1 MDQLHTGTTMAQIVS
16 PFGSIRLV
24 LTALVSLSLGPWSA
38 VAAEQQ
44 LNGQKFTLPD
54 GFEIVQAAGPDLVE
68 RPISV
73 DFDDQ
78 GRLYV
83 TESSGTND
91 KAEIQLA
98 NRPHRVL
105 RLEDT
110 NGDGVFDRKT
120 VFADQLMFP
129 EGALWHQGALYVSAP
144 PSIWKLTDTDDDGV
158 ADRREEWHAGGT
170 LGGCANDLH
179 GPFLG
184 PDGWIYWCKGAWA
197 EQTIERPGMPPLVTK
212 AAHIFRKRVDG
223 TGQEPVMTGGMDNPV
238 DVAFTAGGE
247 RIITSTFVQHPGG
260 GLRDGLLHTVY
271 GGVYGK
277 DHAPIDS
284 APRTGELMP
293 ILVHL
298 GAAAPCG
305 LIRYES
311 NVFAEDYRDNLF
323 GCLFNMHKITRHELT
338 PDGGSF
344 AVKTSDFLVSD
355 SLDFHP
361 TDVQEDADGSL
372 LVIDTGGW
380 YKLCCPT
387 SQLWKPDVLGAIYRV
402 RRTQA
407 PVIPDPRGLRIPFTK
422 MNDGAAL
429 TRFLADRRPAV
440 RARAMAAL
448 VNLGE
453 PAVLALQQTLTDAN
467 PRVRLRIVR
476 GLSQLSEKDSGTP
489 SGKAAL
495 AGLRQAL
502 SDPDATVRQAAGQ
515 ALSLAR
521 DSQATEALQA
531 LLKSPSLANRRVA
544 AEALG
549 RIPSREAIPA
559 LLEAAATPPYD
570 RFVEHSVTYAL
581 LEIAQPQDLRAW
593 LGEDPEFTRHA
604 PRAIRAAL
612 LALEQLPEGGLS
624 VAPILQLLRR
634 DDEVLRET
642 ALWIARRHPD
652 WGDDLATQL
661 GQMLQRAEDL
671 TDESAQ
677 NRLLKLLM
685 GLTRSPQVQH
695 LLGELAVAEATP
707 ADGRRVILQAMR
719 DSALKPFPE
728 EWVRSLVKALE
739 VAEGN
744 SRAEALQALRGQA
757 IPPDQ
762 QSAVSDAILRL
773 AREQG
778 VPPSLRRQALATA
791 PGGPGPLDADLLAL
805 VSEPLNGDT
814 PVPDRL
820 EAIDIL
826 QRSALTVPQRKGLA
840 RFLSELGPLEVDRML
855 GIFRDQTDSDLGG
868 AVLDSLKNSAALA
881 NLRLDAVQSTFGKF
895 PEEIRGASQV
905 LLDQIN
911 AESGRQKEKLAA
923 VLERLRPL
931 SGDVRRGQ
939 AVFHSNKAACSTCHA
954 MGYLGGIVGPDLTR
968 IGGVRSEQ
976 DLLESIL
983 FPSLSFVRSYEP
995 VIVATRE
1002 GKTISGNVR
1011 SEGPNGVVL
1020 TTGPR
1025 QEIRVDR
1032 DEIEEIRPGNV
1043 SVMPSGLDQQLS
1055 DQDLADLLSFLK
1067 GAR

>member
-1 MDQLHTGTTMAQIVS
+1 MQLCSLHRWLLPVLVALGLPLS
-16 PFGSIRLV
+16 PL
-24 LTALVSLSLGPWSA
+24 A
-38 VAAEQQ
+38 VEGADHQ
-44 LNGQKFTLPD
+44 LNGQKFTLPE
-54 GFEIVQAAGPDLVE
+54 GFTIEVAAGTHLVE

-73 DFDDQ
+73 DFDER

-91 KAEIQLA
+91 KSEIQLA
-98 NRPHRVL
+98 NRPHRIL

-110 NGDGVFDRKT
+110 DGDGVYDHRT

-144 PSIWKLTDTDDDGV
+144 PSIWKLSDTDDDGV
-158 ADRREEWHAGGT
+158 ADQREEWHAGGT

-197 EQTIERPGMPPLVTK
+197 EQTIERPGRPPFVTK
-212 AAHIFRKRVDG
+212 AAHVFRKRVDG
-223 TGQEPVMTGGMDNPV
+223 TGQEAVMTGGMDNPV

-277 DHAPIDS
+277 DHAPIES
-284 APRTGELMP
+284 APRTGDLMP

-311 NVFAEDYRDNLF
+311 NVFGEDHRDNLF
-323 GCLFNMHKITRHELT
+323 ACLFNMHKITRHELT
-338 PDGGSF
+338 PEGGSF

-387 SQLWKPDVLGAIYRV
+387 SQLWKPDVLGAIYRI
-402 RRTQA
+402 RRTGA
-407 PVIPDPRGLRIPFTK
+407 PVIPDPRGRRIPFTNLK
-422 MNDGAAL
+422 DGAAL
-429 TRFLADRRPAV
+429 ARFLADRRPAV
-440 RARAMAAL
+440 QARATAAL

-453 PAVLALQQTLTDAN
+453 PAVPALHAQLLDSN
-467 PRVRLRIVR
+467 PRVRLRSVR
-476 GLSQLSEKDSGTP
+476 ALSAMAEKLAST
-489 SGKAAL
+489 SSAESALAAL
-495 AGLRQAL
+495 RLAAED
-502 SDPDATVRQAAGQ
+502 SDEVVRQAAGH

-521 DSQATEALQA
+521 DPGALDA
-531 LLKSPSLANRRVA
+531 LRSLLKSPSPSNRRVA

-549 RIPSREAIPA
+549 RLAAREAIPA
-559 LLEAAATPPYD
+559 LLEAAAAPPAD

-581 LEIAQPQDLRAW
+581 LEIAAPRELQEW
-593 LGEDPEFTRHA
+593 LSQDPELTRLE
-604 PRAIRAAL
+604 PRAVRAAL
-612 LALEQLPEGGLS
+612 LALEQMSEGGLT

-634 DDEVLRET
+634 DDPVSRET
-642 ALWIARRHPD
+642 ALWIARRHPE
-652 WGDDLATQL
+652 WGADMAAQL
-661 GQMLQRAEDL
+661 GEMLQQVRDLEDEPARA
-671 TDESAQ
+671 
-677 NRLLKLLM
+677 RLRTLLV
-685 GLTRSPQVQH
+685 GLSRSPQVQQ
-695 LLGELAVAEATP
+695 LLGELAVAETTP
-707 ADGRRVILQAMR
+707 PLGRSVIFEAMR
-719 DSALKPFPE
+719 DSGLKPLPE
-728 EWVRSLVKALE
+728 TWVRSLVSSLAHDDNQLRDE
-739 VAEGN
+739 T
-744 SRAEALQALRGQA
+744 LQALRSQA
-757 IPPDQ
+757 IPPEQ
-762 QSAVSDAILRL
+762 AASVTEALLSL
-773 AREQG
+773 ARQAN
-778 VPPSLRRQALATA
+778 VPASLRRQALAAA
-791 PGGPGPLDADLLAL
+791 PGGPGPLDADLLTL
-805 VSEPLNGDT
+805 VTEPLTGDA

-820 EAIDIL
+820 EAIEIL
-826 QRSALTVPQRKGLA
+826 QRTPLTIEQRKDLT
-840 RFLSELGPLEVDRML
+840 RLLSDLGPLEVDRLL
-855 GIFRDQTDSDLGG
+855 GIFRDQTDSELGR
-868 AVLDSLKNSAALA
+868 AVIESLQVSAALS
-881 NLRLDAVQSTFGKF
+881 NLRLDAVRSTFGKF
-895 PEEIRGASQV
+895 PEEIQGASQS

-911 AESGRQKEKLAA
+911 AESGRQREKLAA
-923 VLERLRPL
+923 LLERLRPL
-931 SGDVRRGQ
+931 TGDVRRGQ

-954 MGYLGGIVGPDLTR
+954 MGYLGGVVGPDLSR

-995 VIVATRE
+995 VIVATRD
-1002 GKTISGNVR
+1002 GKTVSGNIR
-1011 SEGPNGVVL
+1011 SEGPTGVVL

-1025 QEIRVDR
+1025 QEVRIDR
-1032 DEIEEIRPGNV
+1032 EEIEEVRPGNV

-1067 GAR
+1067 GAK

>member
-1 MDQLHTGTTMAQIVS
+1 MVQN
-16 PFGSIRLV
+16 FFRYGSLLPV
-24 LTALVSLSLGPWSA
+24 LTALAWLSLKPQLAGG
-38 VAAEQQ
+38 VEQQ
-44 LNGQKFTLPD
+44 LNGQKFILPD
-54 GFEIVQAAGPDLVE
+54 GFEIVQAAGSDLVE

-73 DFDDQ
+73 DFDEQ

-110 NGDGVFDRKT
+110 DGDGVFDRRT
-120 VFADQLMFP
+120 VFADQLMLP

-144 PSIWKLTDTDDDGV
+144 PSIWKLADTDDDGV
-158 ADRREEWHAGGT
+158 ADLREEWHAGGT

-197 EQTIERPGMPPLVTK
+197 EQTIERPGRSPLVTR
-212 AAHIFRKRVDG
+212 ASHIFRKRTDG
-223 TGQEPVMTGGMDNPV
+223 TGQEAVMTGGMDNPV
-238 DVAFTAGGE
+238 DIAFTAGGE

-284 APRTGELMP
+284 ALRTGELMP

-305 LIRYES
+305 LIRYEA
-311 NVFAEDYRDNLF
+311 NFFGEDYRDNLF
-323 GCLFNMHKITRHELT
+323 ACLFNMHKVTRHELT
-338 PDGGSF
+338 PGGGSF

-361 TDVQEDADGSL
+361 TDVLEDADGSL

-402 RRTQA
+402 RRTPA
-407 PVIPDPRGLRIPFTK
+407 PAIPDPRGLRIPFTK
-422 MNDGAAL
+422 MNDCAAL
-429 TRFLADRRPAV
+429 ARFLADRRPAV
-440 RARAMAAL
+440 RARATAAL

-453 PAVLALQQTLTDAN
+453 PAVLALQNQLTDAN
-467 PRVRLRIVR
+467 PRVRLRVVR
-476 GLSQLSEKDSGTP
+476 ALSQLAEKLSATSSAGAP
-489 SGKAAL
+489 L
-495 AGLRQAL
+495 EGLRQAL
-502 SDPDATVRQAAGQ
+502 SDSDETVRQAAGQ
-515 ALSLAR
+515 SLSLAK
-521 DSQATEALQA
+521 DPQAAESFQN
-531 LLKSPSLANRRVA
+531 LLKSPSLFNRRVA

-549 RIPSREAIPA
+549 RIQSRESIAA
-559 LLEAAATPPYD
+559 LLEAAGTAPYD
-570 RFVEHSVTYAL
+570 RFVEHSVTFAL
-581 LEIAQPQDLRAW
+581 LEIAQPQELLTW
-593 LGEDPEFTRHA
+593 LGEDPEFTRHE
-604 PRAIRAAL
+604 PRAVRAAL
-612 LALEQLPEGGLS
+612 LALEQLPEGGLT
-624 VAPILQLLRR
+624 VDPILQLLRR

-652 WGDDLATQL
+652 WGDGLATQL
-661 GQMLQRAEDL
+661 REMLQSVGNL
-671 TDESAQ
+671 TDESAR
-677 NRLLKLLM
+677 NRLQKLLV
-685 GLTRSPQVQH
+685 GLARSPQVQH
-695 LLGELAVAEATP
+695 LMGELAFAETTP
-707 ADGRRVILQAMR
+707 AAGRRIILQAMR
-719 DSALKPFPE
+719 DSGLKPFPE
-728 EWVRSLVKALE
+728 AWVQSLVAALGL
-739 VAEGN
+739 AEN
-744 SRAEALQALRGQA
+744 ESRGETLQALRGQT
-757 IPPDQ
+757 IPQDQ
-762 QSAVSDAILRL
+762 VSTVSDAILRF
-773 AREQG
+773 ARDEN
-778 VPPSLRRQALATA
+778 VPPPLRRLALSTV
-791 PGGPGPLDADLLAL
+791 PGGPGPLDANLLAL
-805 VSEPLNGDT
+805 VSEPLMGDT

-826 QRSALTVPQRKGLA
+826 QRALLTIQQRKDLTK
-840 RFLSELGPLEVDRML
+840 FLRELGPLEVDRLL
-855 GIFRDQTDSDLGG
+855 GIFRDQTDTDLGR
-868 AVLDSLKNSAALA
+868 AVLDSLGNSASLT
-881 NLRLDAVQSTFGKF
+881 NLRLDTVQTTFGKF

-911 AESGRQKEKLAA
+911 SESGRQKEKLAA

-954 MGYLGGIVGPDLTR
+954 MGYLGGAVGPDLTR

-976 DLLESIL
+976 DMLESIL

-1002 GKTISGNVR
+1002 GKTFSGNVR

-1025 QEIRVDR
+1025 QEIRIDR

-1067 GAR
+1067 GAK

>member
-1 MDQLHTGTTMAQIVS
+1 MNLHSLLGWVFPLFAGLGMACG
-16 PFGSIRLV
+16 PLV
-24 LTALVSLSLGPWSA
+24 AHGA
-38 VAAEQQ
+38 DHQ
-44 LNGQKFTLPD
+44 LNGQKFTLPE
-54 GFEIVQAAGPDLVE
+54 GFEIVVAAGTDLVE

-73 DFDDQ
+73 DFDER

-110 NGDGVFDRKT
+110 DGDGVFDRRT

-144 PSIWKLTDTDDDGV
+144 PSIWKLSDTDDDGM

-197 EQTIERPGMPPLVTK
+197 EQTIERPGRPPFVTK
-212 AAHIFRKRVDG
+212 ASHIFRKRVDG
-223 TGQEPVMTGGMDNPV
+223 SGQEAVMTGGMDNPV

-284 APRTGELMP
+284 APRTGDLMP

-311 NVFAEDYRDNLF
+311 NVFGEDHRDNLF
-323 GCLFNMHKITRHELT
+323 ACLFNMHKITRHQLT
-338 PDGGSF
+338 PNGGSF
-344 AVKTSDFLVSD
+344 EVKTDDFLVSD

-387 SQLWKPDVLGAIYRV
+387 SQLWKPDVLGAIYRI
-402 RRTQA
+402 RRTDA
-407 PVIPDPRGLRIPFTK
+407 PVIPDPRGLRIPFARLS
-422 MNDGAAL
+422 DSAAL
-429 TRFLADRRPAV
+429 ARFLADRRPAV
-440 RARAMAAL
+440 RARATAAL
-448 VNLGE
+448 VDLGE
-453 PAVLALQQTLTDAN
+453 PAVAALRDQLSDSN
-467 PRVRLRIVR
+467 PRVRLRSVR
-476 GLSQLSEKDSGTP
+476 ALSQLAEK
-489 SGKAAL
+489 L
-495 AGLRQAL
+495 AGTSSAEAPLEALRLAL
-502 SDPDATVRQAAGQ
+502 GDRDEVVRQAAGNGV
-515 ALSLAR
+515 SLAR
-521 DSQATEALQA
+521 DPGAIDALGG
-531 LLKSPSLANRRVA
+531 LLKSPSPSNRRVA

-549 RIPSREAIPA
+549 RIQARAAIPA
-559 LLEAAATPPYD
+559 LLEAASAEPHD

-581 LEIAQPQDLRAW
+581 LEIAAPQDLREW
-593 LGEDPEFTRHA
+593 LGQDPQLTQLE
-604 PRAIRAAL
+604 PRSVRAAL
-612 LALEQLPEGGLS
+612 LALEQLPEGGLT
-624 VAPILQLLRR
+624 VDPILHLLRR
-634 DDEVLRET
+634 DDEVSRET

-652 WGDDLATQL
+652 WGGDMAAQL
-661 GQMLQRAEDL
+661 GQMLQREGDL
-671 TDESAQ
+671 ADEPARA
-677 NRLLKLLM
+677 RLRKLLI
-685 GLTRSPQVQH
+685 GLSRSPQVQQ
-695 LLGELAVAEATP
+695 LLGELVVAETTP
-707 ADGRRVILQAMR
+707 SLGRSVILQAMR
-719 DSALKPFPE
+719 DSGLKPLPE
-728 EWVRSLVKALE
+728 TWARSMVSVLDLGDNEVRS
-739 VAEGN
+739 
-744 SRAEALQALRGQA
+744 EALQALRGQS

-762 QSAVSDAILRL
+762 AASVTDALLAL
-773 AREQG
+773 ARQEN
-778 VPPSLRRQALATA
+778 VPAALRRQALATA
-791 PGGPGPLDADLLAL
+791 PGGPGPLDAGLISL
-805 VSEPLNGDT
+805 VTEPLTGDA

-820 EAIDIL
+820 EAIEVL
-826 QRSALTVPQRKGLA
+826 QRTPLTVEQRKDLT
-840 RFLSELGPLEVDRML
+840 RFLGELGPLEVDRLL
-855 GIFRDQTDSDLGG
+855 GIFRDQTDSDLGR
-868 AVLDSLKNSAALA
+868 AVIDSLQTSPALS

-911 AESGRQKEKLAA
+911 AESGRQREKLAA

-931 SGDVRRGQ
+931 TGDIRRGQ

-954 MGYLGGIVGPDLTR
+954 MGYLGGVVGPDLSR
-968 IGGVRSEQ
+968 IGGVRAEQ

-995 VIVATRE
+995 VIVATRD
-1002 GKTISGNVR
+1002 GKTVSGNMR

-1025 QEIRVDR
+1025 QEVRIDR

-1067 GAR
+1067 GAK